1 MNLHTSKRIR
11 LFLVDDHQ
19 LVLESYRQLLEPH
32 FEIAGESS
40 KTEQLRDHINK
51 IRPDIVLLDVSMPTQ
66 SGYDFAKELIH
77 SSPKVKI
84 IFVSMHLEPT
94 FIMEAFR
101 SGGRGYVPKQTA
113 GNELVDAIRQ
123 VVENRIYLSPL
134 IPDDIQNTI
143 NLQMSGIQTSEL
155 SGKLTPRQQEILRL
169 VAQGLSAKDIAE
181 VLDIS
186 QSTVAFHKT
195 QIIQTLGLKS
205 KAELTKYAVLN
216 GISPL
221 DEPGR

>member
-1 MNLHTSKRIR
+1 MSTIQRTRI
-11 LFLVDDHQ
+11 FLVDDHQ
-19 LVLESYRQLLEPH
+19 LVLESYRQLLEPR

-40 KTEQLRDHINK
+40 NTIHLKDHI
-51 IRPDIVLLDVSMPTQ
+51 RGVSPDIVLLDISMPAQ
-66 SGYDFAKELIH
+66 SGYDLAKELIR
-77 SSPKVKI
+77 SFPKIKI

-101 SGGRGYVPKQTA
+101 SGGKGYVPKQTA
-113 GNELVDAIRQ
+113 GNELVEAIEH
-123 VVENRIYLSPL
+123 VMGNRIYMSPL
-134 IPDDIQNTI
+134 IPEDVRNTV
-143 NLQMSGIQTSEL
+143 NLQMTGIQTSEL

-181 VLDIS
+181 ILNIT
-186 QSTVAFHKT
+186 QSTVAFHKA

-221 DEPGR
+221 KETQG